1 MNKSILNVV
10 GVVAVVFSVG
20 CSDPDGGGDGS
31 GTDGTNINPGDS
43 LPIVD
48 PNPNQNPDWTREDSL
63 EQAKEDAKME
73 AIRAQYKQYMGD
85 VLMVGWA
92 KGATT
97 PTDTIG
103 WAKVYTRN
111 GWGGSSSV
119 VIEMPN
125 GFRMLADG
133 DQRLTTG
140 ESWISICEDILGYG
154 DGISSVQGVWRE
166 PNLGK

>member
-48 PNPNQNPDWTREDSL
+48 PNTNPDWTREDSL
-63 EQAKEDAKME
+63 EQAKEDARIE
-73 AIRAQYKQYMGD
+73 AAMAKFKRYMGD
-85 VLMVGWA
+85 VLIVGWA

-111 GWGGSSSV
+111 GWGRDV
-119 VIEMPN
+119 EVLIELPN
-125 GFRMLADG
+125 GFRSIANG

-140 ESWISICEDILGYG
+140 GTRISIYEDILGYG